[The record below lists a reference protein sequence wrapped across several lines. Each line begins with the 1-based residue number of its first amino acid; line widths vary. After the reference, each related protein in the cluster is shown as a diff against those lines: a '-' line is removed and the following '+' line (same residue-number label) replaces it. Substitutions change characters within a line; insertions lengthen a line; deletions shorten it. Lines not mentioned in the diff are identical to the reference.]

1 MTEKND
7 FYQLKLIDVRRE
19 TDDTVSLAF
28 DVSNE
33 LKPVFQYIPGQ
44 YLTLKKYINGED
56 VRRSYSIC
64 SHNDE
69 DLRVA
74 IKKVPDGIFSTHAN
88 ESLKV
93 GDLLEVMPPKGHFF
107 KKLDEKDV
115 HHYVAFAA
123 GSGITPIMSILKT
136 TLSTEPESKFTLFY
150 GNKQTDSIIFRE
162 ELEQLKN
169 TYMGR
174 LSIHHVLSREDVGSD
189 WFTGRIDGKKCK
201 FYFDHMIDV
210 KHVDAFFLCGPHGMI
225 LEVQDVLNEYKVEE
239 DRIRTELFFVDAD
252 VVNRQKEEEKPE
264 KRVPLGDSTIE
275 VILDGQLSTFSMK
288 TESESILDA
297 ASRIG
302 LDLPYSCKGGV
313 CSTCRAKIIEGEVE
327 LLINYALENDE
338 LAQGFVLTCQSLP
351 KSKKIK
357 VDFDA

>member
-7 FYQLKLIDVRRE
+7 FRQLKLIDLRRE

-28 DVSNE
+28 DIPDE
-33 LKPVFQYIPGQ
+33 LKTVFQYTPGQ
-44 YLTLKKYINGED
+44 YLTLKKLINEQD

-64 SHNDE
+64 SHTEE

-74 IKKVPDGIFSTHAN
+74 IKKVPNGIFSTYAN
-88 ESLKV
+88 ESLKM

-107 KKLDEKDV
+107 KKLDDKDT

-123 GSGITPIMSILKT
+123 GSGITPVMSILKT
-136 TLSTEPESKFTLFY
+136 TLSTEPESTFTLFY

-169 TYMGR
+169 SYMGR

-189 WFTGRIDGKKCK
+189 WFTGRINSEKCK

-210 KHVDAFFLCGPHGMI
+210 KNVDAFFLCGPHGMI
-225 LEVQDVLNEYKVEE
+225 LEVQEVLNEYEVEE
-239 DRIRTELFFVDAD
+239 DQIRTELFFVDAD
-252 VVNRQKEEEKPE
+252 VVKREKEEEKP
-264 KRVPLGDSTIE
+264 VDIVALGDSTIE
-275 VILDGQLSTFSMK
+275 VVLDGQLSTFNMK

-297 ASRIG
+297 ASRVG

-313 CSTCRAKIIEGEVE
+313 CSTCRAKIVEGDVE
-327 LLINYALENDE
+327 LLIKYSLENDE
-338 LAQGFVLTCQSLP
+338 LAS
-351 KSKKIK
+351 
-357 VDFDA
+357 